1 MIVDLP
7 KPKIE
12 NNNKTDPVK
21 IFFIGSALTYDVEQN
36 DKKKYLFELLDELIE
51 NIKNKYTTNNIEIIL
66 ENISTKSMKNKLRKD
81 DIAFIEFQ
89 EAIKEYANKKKI
101 KTKSFS
107 SENTSYSFNLTI
119 TEHKVIKYADI
130 VVAFYGLNNMQ
141 IEHDPLKKFV
151 IYYKSRTTRINW
163 EYYRNLDLNRLN
175 ILIDKAISLSKPIVL
190 VND

>member
-1 MIVDLP
+1 MFM
-7 KPKIE
+7 KIE
-12 NNNKTDPVK
+12 NNNKTEPIK
-21 IFFIGSALTYDVEQN
+21 IFFMGSALTYDVKQKN
-36 DKKKYLFELLDELIE
+36 KKQYLFELLDEFIE
-51 NIKNKYTTNNIEIIL
+51 NIKNKYNGNNIEIIL

-119 TEHKVIKYADI
+119 TEHKVVKYADI
-130 VVAFYGLNNMQ
+130 VVPFYGLNNMQ

-151 IYYKSRTTRINW
+151 IYHKSRTTRINW

>member
-12 NNNKTDPVK
+12 NNNKTEPIK
-21 IFFIGSALTYDVEQN
+21 IFFMGSTIMYDAEQN
-36 DKKKYLFELLDELIE
+36 NKKQYLFELMNELIE
-51 NIKNKYTTNNIEIIL
+51 NIKNKYNSNDIEIVL
-66 ENISTKSMKNKLRKD
+66 ENISTKPMKNKLRKD
-81 DIAFIEFQ
+81 DIAFIKFQ
-89 EAIKEYANKKKI
+89 KVIKEYANKKEI

-107 SENTSYSFNLTI
+107 NENTSYSFNLVI
-119 TEHKVIKYADI
+119 TEHKVVKYADI

-141 IEHDPLKKFV
+141 IELDSLKKFV
-151 IYYKSRTTRINW
+151 IYHKSRTTRINW

-175 ILIDKAISLSKPIVL
+175 ILIDKAISLSKPIIL

>member
-7 KPKIE
+7 KSKIE
-12 NNNKTDPVK
+12 NNNKTEPIK
-21 IFFIGSALTYDVEQN
+21 IFFIGSALTYDVEKN
-36 DKKKYLFELLDELIE
+36 KKQYLFELLDELIE
-51 NIKNKYTTNNIEIIL
+51 NIKNIYNGNNIEIVL
-66 ENISTKSMKNKLRKD
+66 ENISTKIMKNKLRKD
-81 DIAFIEFQ
+81 DIAFVEFQ
-89 EAIKEYANKKKI
+89 KVIKEYANKKEI

-107 SENTSYSFNLTI
+107 SENTNYSFNLVI
-119 TEHKVIKYADI
+119 TEHKVVKYADI

-151 IYYKSRTTRINW
+151 IYHKSRTARINW

-175 ILIDKAISLSKPIVL
+175 MLIDKAISLSKPIIL